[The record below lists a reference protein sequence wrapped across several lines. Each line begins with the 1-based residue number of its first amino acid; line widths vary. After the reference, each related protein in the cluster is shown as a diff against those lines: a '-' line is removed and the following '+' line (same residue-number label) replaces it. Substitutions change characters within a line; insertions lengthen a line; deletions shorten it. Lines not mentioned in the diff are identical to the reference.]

1 MDINERK
8 QYLESKLK
16 AVTTELEAEGLFLVA
31 GALRFESDHKEDGI
45 CEAIHLLS
53 GRVELL
59 LAVEVARKYG
69 YEITK
74 VISPAEIKE
83 PEDERN

>member
-45 CEAIHLLS
+45 CDVIHLLS

-74 VISPAEIKE
+74 VNTPSKE
-83 PEDERN
+83 PDDERN